1 MLKFY
6 ITCLAAACLA
16 AGGAAVIYSEERCYA
31 HLACFLSIL
40 LLFAAV
46 SCLCCRR
53 SRKAEIARQERLK
66 KIEAL
71 SVLTGS
77 VVHDFSNIITSI
89 RGAAEKL
96 CTKSDNAAETAKY
109 ADIIMKACER
119 SSCLTSQLAFCAR
132 YDNWPTAVTDINDCV
147 DKTVLLL
154 QDSINER
161 ISVSVRTDAKK
172 SYVCGN
178 RNLLESALLNLLF
191 NARDAL
197 ENREGKIEITTRDVF
212 LKPADVRRCLINANA
227 GDYLEVC
234 VADSGGGISDEVMS
248 KLFEPFFTTKQNG
261 KGNGLGLPV
270 VYAVVLKHEGT
281 LRVETSDK
289 GSSFYLY
296 FPLTDMS
303 KTDKSACVSCDAL
316 NAEVL
321 VVEDEK
327 VLRELLS
334 DILKS
339 FGVKVLTAATAE
351 EAEKI
356 YRCAKNIDVV
366 LLDVVMPKK
375 NGIKVFEILKQ
386 INPDVKVIFMSGYGQ
401 DKGLAEVLAQNG
413 RTDFIRKPYVAD
425 ECYEKLVGM
434 LAKK

>member
-1 MLKFY
+1 MLKFCIMY
-6 ITCLAAACLA
+6 WVAVCLA
-16 AGGAAVIYSEERCYA
+16 AGSAAVVYSDGRRSVC
-31 HLACFLSIL
+31 LICFLSIL
-40 LLFAAV
+40 LLFAV
-46 SCLCCRR
+46 MSCLCFRR
-53 SRKAEIARQERLK
+53 GRKAEIVRQERLK
-66 KIEAL
+66 KIETL

-96 CTKSDNAAETAKY
+96 CSKSDNAAETAKY

-119 SSCLTSQLAFCAR
+119 SSCLISQLAFCVR
-132 YDNWPTAVTDINDCV
+132 HDNWPQTATDINNCV
-147 DKTVLLL
+147 EETVRLL
-154 QDSINER
+154 QDSMNER
-161 ISVSVRTDAKK
+161 ISVSIRADAKK
-172 SYVCGN
+172 SYVYGN

-197 ENREGKIEITTRDVF
+197 ENREGKIEISTRDVF
-212 LKPADVRRCLINANA
+212 LKPADVRRCLINVNA

-234 VADSGGGISDEVMS
+234 VADSGGGISDEVMG

-261 KGNGLGLPV
+261 KGIGLGLSV

-281 LRVETSDK
+281 LRVETSSE
-289 GSSFYLY
+289 GSRFYLY
-296 FPLTDMS
+296 FPSADMT
-303 KTDKSACVSCDAL
+303 KTDKSACLSSDVL
-316 NAEVL
+316 NAKVL

-327 VLRELLS
+327 VLRELLA

-339 FGVKVLTAATAE
+339 FGVKVLMAATAE
-351 EAEKI
+351 EAEKV
-356 YRCAKNIDVV
+356 YRHVKNIDVV
-366 LLDVVMPKK
+366 WLDVVMSEK

-386 INPDVKVIFMSGYGQ
+386 INPNVKVIFVSGYGP
-401 DKGLAEVLAQNG
+401 DEELAEVLAQNG

-425 ECYEKLVGM
+425 ECYEKLASM